1 MNKEEKQQQIIDQW
15 NEKLTTKIIDQWSE
29 KFDLMVRE
37 RNYWRDRCLKATK
50 DLNNMQ
56 DSIER
61 LKNQVYNLSKKG

>member
-1 MNKEEKQQQIIDQW
+1 MNKEEKQQQMIDQW
-15 NEKLTTKIIDQWSE
+15 NE

-50 DLNNMQ
+50 EVGEML

-61 LKNQVYNLSKKG
+61 LKNQIYNLSKKG

>member
-1 MNKEEKQQQIIDQW
+1 MHKEEKQQQMIDQW
-15 NEKLTTKIIDQWSE
+15 NE

-50 DLNNMQ
+50 DANDMQ

-61 LKNQVYNLSKKG
+61 LKNQVYNLSKRG

>member
-1 MNKEEKQQQIIDQW
+1 MNKEEKQQRMIDQW
-15 NEKLTTKIIDQWSE
+15 NE

-50 DLNNMQ
+50 EINDMQ

>member
-1 MNKEEKQQQIIDQW
+1 MNKEEKQQQMIDQW
-15 NEKLTTKIIDQWSE
+15 NE

-50 DLNNMQ
+50 DVNDMQ

-61 LKNQVYNLSKKG
+61 LKNQVYNLSKRG

>member
-1 MNKEEKQQQIIDQW
+1 MNKEEQLQQMIDQW
-15 NEKLTTKIIDQWSE
+15 NE

-50 DLNNMQ
+50 ERNDMQ

-61 LKNQVYNLSKKG
+61 LKNQVYNLSKRG

>member
-1 MNKEEKQQQIIDQW
+1 MNKEDKQQQMIDQW
-15 NEKLTTKIIDQWSE
+15 NE

-50 DLNNMQ
+50 EVDEML

-61 LKNQVYNLSKKG
+61 LKNQIYNLSKKG

>member
-1 MNKEEKQQQIIDQW
+1 MNKEEKQQQMIDQW
-15 NEKLTTKIIDQWSE
+15 NE

-50 DLNNMQ
+50 EVDQML

-61 LKNQVYNLSKKG
+61 LKNQIYNLSKKG

>member
-1 MNKEEKQQQIIDQW
+1 MNKEEKQQQMIDQW
-15 NEKLTTKIIDQWSE
+15 NE

-50 DLNNMQ
+50 DVNDME

-61 LKNQVYNLSKKG
+61 LKNQVYNLSKRG

>member
-1 MNKEEKQQQIIDQW
+1 MNEEKQQQMIDQW
-15 NEKLTTKIIDQWSE
+15 NE

-50 DLNNMQ
+50 EVDEML

-61 LKNQVYNLSKKG
+61 LKNQIYNLSKKG